1 MKFYVETKKNG
12 EKIKKKIKRWC
23 DKWSYI
29 TQADVIAMFG
39 HTPAKEAFYTGW
51 ASEDAKK
58 KMRLRETKDG
68 WFLYIPGEVDLRGK
82 EKTPKKEKLPIPLC
96 KELKKIALL
105 IPCKVISKPTKNS
118 VREEY
123 GYSTP
128 IPFQLDFE
136 KSNDERV
143 AFPVFVVIMK
153 NDGSVRQVKPENIIF
168 ELEGD
173 E

>member
-1 MKFYVETKKNG
+1 MKFYVETKKYG

-23 DKWSYI
+23 DKYPVI
-29 TQADVIAMFG
+29 TEANVIAMFG
-39 HTPAKEAFYTGW
+39 HTPAEETFDTGW

-68 WFLYIPGEVDLRGK
+68 WFLYIPGEVDLGGK
-82 EKTPKKEKLPIPLC
+82 DKTPKEEKPPIPLC
-96 KELKKIALL
+96 KQLRKTLM
-105 IPCKVISKPTKNS
+105 PCKVISKPTKNS

-123 GYSTP
+123 GYSLP